1 MEVSSTCILKL
12 EDDPDGPKF
21 MGLEGDNEVNKL
33 ERSQTYYV
41 IYLLSSA

>member
-21 MGLEGDNEVNKL
+21 MGVEGDNEKDANTDDK
-33 ERSQTYYV
+33 
-41 IYLLSSA
+41 